1 MLTKAHHHK
10 LIRAQTPFK
19 TDRSTKYNVLL
30 PRKDTSGIDDFIDHF
45 VDAQQKRLEEGSS
58 TIPAATLKWKFK
70 PRTRS
75 PIDLVRFHGDL
86 TK

>member
-1 MLTKAHHHK
+1 MLTKEHYHK
-10 LIRAQTPFK
+10 LIRAQTSFK
-19 TDRSTKYNVLL
+19 TDRSTKYVLP

-45 VDAQQKRLEEGSS
+45 VDAQQKHLEEGSS

>member
-45 VDAQQKRLEEGSS
+45 VDAQQKYLEEGSS
-58 TIPAATLKWKFK
+58 TIPAAILKWKFK

-75 PIDLVRFHGDL
+75 PIDLVRFHGDPA
-86 TK
+86 K